1 MKWQGSFGSLG
12 CVPTTVFPR
21 TKKSTT
27 SSARSPSP
35 GTQPRLDPTRHWSL
49 IEIHPSLQRPNRCP
63 LHNSGDI
70 ISHPFRA
77 RKSQLQVFSY
87 RQRRPGSSS
96 GEPTPFDFG
105 FNKNKTLPRQAKWSL
120 DIRWEA
126 KKTDFRALP
135 LAQQAR
141 PLPFPAS
148 RSASRQVGS
157 NGCSSVKASSVS
169 CACMRQVQKGHE
181 P

>member
-49 IEIHPSLQRPNRCP
+49 IAIHSSLQRPNRCP

-120 DIRWEA
+120 DIRWGAEKQTFELFHWRNRRDPCHFQPLGLHRDKWVA
-126 KKTDFRALP
+126 TVAL
-135 LAQQAR
+135 Q
-141 PLPFPAS
+141 
-148 RSASRQVGS
+148 
-157 NGCSSVKASSVS
+157 
-169 CACMRQVQKGHE
+169 
-181 P
+181 